1 MDKSL
6 FNVEALE
13 HIQQIAEIKGTTEQE
28 AIAAVINNY
37 SSKYVRLIESASRSA
52 GRAINNCDE

>member
-13 HIQQIAEIKGTTEQE
+13 HIRKIAEMKGITEQE

-37 SSKYVRLIESASRSA
+37 SSKYARLVKDAQLSAD
-52 GRAINNCDE
+52 RAINNYNK